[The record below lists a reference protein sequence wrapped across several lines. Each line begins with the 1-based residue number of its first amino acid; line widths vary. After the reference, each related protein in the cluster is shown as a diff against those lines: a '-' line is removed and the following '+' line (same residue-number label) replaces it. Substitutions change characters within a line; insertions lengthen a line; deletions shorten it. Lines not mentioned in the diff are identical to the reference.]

1 MLNYSFIYFFI
12 TLIIVA
18 AIYYFLGTG
27 TEAIILIA
35 SNIFNFIIVNKGV
48 KDANNVSQ
56 TKSVKRKLFRY

>member
-18 AIYYFLGTG
+18 SIYYFLGTG

-35 SNIFNFIIVNKGV
+35 SNIFNFIIINKGV
-48 KDANNVSQ
+48 KDANKKSQ
-56 TKSVKRKLFRY
+56 TKSLKRSLFRY

>member
-1 MLNYSFIYFFI
+1 MLNYSFIYFLI

-35 SNIFNFIIVNKGV
+35 SNIFNFIIINKGV
-48 KDANNVSQ
+48 KDANKRSQ
-56 TKSVKRKLFRY
+56 AKSLKKDLFRY